1 MTGVSVIIPVF
12 NGAKYLSEC
21 IHSVL
26 AQSHPAT
33 EIVVV
38 DDGSTDESASIAS
51 HFADSQQRREPNSE
65 AAQGPDRRVLNP
77 PQRGP
82 GAARNRGFEA
92 STCDVLAFL
101 DADDLWTP
109 EKLERQMAAFGE
121 DPELDLVSGLMQNF
135 CSPELDAELRQRLA
149 FVREPIPAMLLSAII
164 VRRESFLR
172 CGLFDEELQ
181 FGDFIP
187 WWGRAQDLGLKTHS
201 LNEVVTFRR
210 IHETNFNRTHP
221 EYRRDYLSA
230 AKQVL
235 ERRRRKL

>member
-1 MTGVSVIIPVF
+1 MTGVSVVIPVF

-21 IHSVL
+21 ILSVL
-26 AQSHPAT
+26 AQSHPAA
-33 EIVVV
+33 EMIVV
-38 DDGSTDESASIAS
+38 DDGSTDESASIAVR
-51 HFADSQQRREPNSE
+51 FAGSQRRPEPNSE
-65 AAQGPDRRVLNP
+65 AAQAPDVRVLNQP
-77 PQRGP
+77 HRGP
-82 GAARNRGFEA
+82 GAARNRGIEA
-92 STCDVLAFL
+92 STCDFLAFL

-109 EKLERQMAAFGE
+109 EKMERQMAAFGE

-149 FVREPIPAMLLSAII
+149 FAKEPVPAMLPSAII

-187 WWGRAQDLGLKTHS
+187 WWGRARDLGLKTCS
-201 LNEVVTFRR
+201 LNEVVVFRR

-221 EYRRDYLSA
+221 ENRRDYLSA